1 MYQANYGFTAT
12 GQHDPNVN
20 AETEQVA
27 NTKEDGASSSATGI
41 KHCIKFVLDR
51 IM

>member
-20 AETEQVA
+20 
-27 NTKEDGASSSATGI
+27 NTADDEKKQENVKDTKSSGFSSFFWCS
-41 KHCIKFVLDR
+41 K
-51 IM
+51 